1 MNEIHRSLPVPP
13 HTTTT
18 KLEVTDSVLP
28 AEGSLFKL
36 IKRMCPADHFSKT
49 KIEWEKTQLTLS
61 VI

>member
-1 MNEIHRSLPVPP
+1 MNEMHRSLHVPP
-13 HTTTT
+13 NPN
-18 KLEVTDSVLP
+18 KLKVTDSVLP

-36 IKRMCPADHFSKT
+36 IKSMCPTDHFSKT